1 MNGKCWKPAVNF
13 DALWYWTHCDNILLA
28 WAVKHLPTGCW
39 TSARYN
45 LTHHNCH
52 TSSPS
57 HSMQKAKYVRDYV
70 AAKRKIGQLYIFI
83 RREWITLCVKI
94 NGMPPPR
101 VQVFVHDRMEGKF
114 NQSIKWSWTW
124 HWQESS
130 QVSRLWAHT
139 GLMTF
144 TPTNDQQTA
153 ITSSATDM
161 HSKTFSSTP
170 VCLPWPRTM
179 QATLPSK
186 LSLLGGSG
194 YLRMLS
200 LMHRCLK
207 GPSGIGQQFSLLI
220 KN

>member
-1 MNGKCWKPAVNF
+1 
-13 DALWYWTHCDNILLA
+13 
-28 WAVKHLPTGCW
+28 
-39 TSARYN
+39 
-45 LTHHNCH
+45 
-52 TSSPS
+52 
-57 HSMQKAKYVRDYV
+57 MQKAKYVRDYV
-70 AAKRKIGQLYIFI
+70 AAERKTGQLYIFI

-101 VQVFVHDRMEGKF
+101 VQVFVQDGGKV
-114 NQSIKWSWTW
+114 QSINQVKLDVTVTGI
-124 HWQESS
+124 
-130 QVSRLWAHT
+130 VSRPEALSSHWLGDIH
-139 GLMTF
+139 
-144 TPTNDQQTA
+144 TNDQQTA

-161 HSKTFSSTP
+161 RSKTFSSTS
-170 VCLPWPRTM
+170 VCLPWPWTM